1 MIPTSN
7 RYYAVFKAFFAEL
20 VICCALLAPL
30 ASGSVA
36 SAANMAP
43 NSGTLIIETAEARH
57 LFTVELAST
66 PASRARGLM
75 YRRTLKEGTGMLFDF
90 VKNQQV
96 TMWMKNTYV
105 SLDML
110 FINSEGRI
118 INIARN
124 TIPHSLKHISSD
136 GPVQAVLEIAGGH
149 AEKLKIKAGDFIR
162 HNIFWESE

>member
-1 MIPTSN
+1 MKS
-7 RYYAVFKAFFAEL
+7 FFAGL
-20 VICCALLAPL
+20 VICSALLAPL
-30 ASGSVA
+30 VSSSVA
-36 SAANMAP
+36 SAANKAP
-43 NSGTLIIETAEARH
+43 GSGTLIIETAEARH
-57 LFTVELAST
+57 SFTVELAST

-75 YRRTLKEGTGMLFDF
+75 YRRTLNEGTGMLFDF
-90 VKNQQV
+90 VKNQHV

-162 HNIFWESE
+162 HNIFRESE